1 MSSTAI
7 ADIAIGI
14 VVVALLV
21 TRQMRTRRV
30 RENSA
35 ARFVLILTVIG
46 LAETYSAAKGHSI
59 GGATIAWV
67 LGSLVVA
74 GALGALR
81 ATTVK
86 LWRGEDGAA
95 WQHGTAL
102 TAALWIVAIAA
113 HFAIEIGIN
122 HSTIIA
128 NFGASTIFLYLAV
141 TLGAQREVVRLRA
154 AALAPAARPPAELQL
169 PH

>member
-1 MSSTAI
+1 MSSSAVASI
-7 ADIAIGI
+7 VIGV

-35 ARFVLILTVIG
+35 ARFVLVLTAIG
-46 LAETYSAAKGHSI
+46 LVETYSAAKGHSI
-59 GGATIAWV
+59 GGGTIAWV
-67 LGSLVVA
+67 VGSLLVA
-74 GALGALR
+74 GVLGGLR
-81 ATTVK
+81 AMTVK

-95 WQHGTAL
+95 WMRGTTL

-122 HSTIIA
+122 GSTPIK
-128 NFGASTIFLYLAV
+128 NFGAATIFLYLAV
-141 TLGAQREVVRLRA
+141 TLGAQREVVRWRASTLPAGQASVA
-154 AALAPAARPPAELQL
+154 AAG
-169 PH
+169 